1 MTKQKKRLRNQLAI
15 AIEEANTV
23 RQDIARMER
32 DLLEFEFRALEELS
46 ENYQILFEHW
56 VARFVSMHEIK
67 LDYAPKKHKKLRRKT
82 REVNGLYAKLYDDG
96 LYHTWAAKKDFF
108 ECLEKSPEV
117 IARQLSALQ

>member
-32 DLLEFEFRALEELS
+32 ELS
-46 ENYQILFEHW
+46 DFGSREQELDENHQILFGHW
-56 VARFVSMHEIK
+56 VARFVSMHQIK
-67 LDYAPKKHKKLRRKT
+67 LDDAPKKHKKLRRKT